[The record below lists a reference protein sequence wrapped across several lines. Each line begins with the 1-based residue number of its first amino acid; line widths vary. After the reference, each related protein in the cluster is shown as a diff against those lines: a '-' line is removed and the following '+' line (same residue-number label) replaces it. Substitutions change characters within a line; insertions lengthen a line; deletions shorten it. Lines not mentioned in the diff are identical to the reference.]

1 MKQKLIE
8 LQGETDKS
16 IIRGEDFN
24 ILNNWLSKEN
34 FSENTENLRLQI
46 TRAFVRVKSLIYSSG
61 WAWNSAYFSV
71 LLRYN

>member
-46 TRAFVRVKSLIYSSG
+46 TRTFVRVKSLI
-61 WAWNSAYFSV
+61 
-71 LLRYN
+71 

>member
-1 MKQKLIE
+1 MLHLSYLDKTTSKYMKQKLIE
-8 LQGETDKS
+8 LQGEMTKS

-46 TRAFVRVKSLIYSSG
+46 TQA
-61 WAWNSAYFSV
+61 
-71 LLRYN
+71 LLE

>member
-1 MKQKLIE
+1 MEQKLIQ

-24 ILNNWLSKEN
+24 ILNNWLIKEN

-46 TRAFVRVKSLIYSSG
+46 TWAFVRVKSLIY
-61 WAWNSAYFSV
+61 
-71 LLRYN
+71 

>member
-1 MKQKLIE
+1 MKQKLIQ

-24 ILNNWLSKEN
+24 ILNNWLIKEN

-46 TRAFVRVKSLIYSSG
+46 TWAFVRVKSLIY
-61 WAWNSAYFSV
+61 
-71 LLRYN
+71 